1 MSTQQAGPSAT
12 PTEAKRFVRPYA
24 LTGGRTRSRGT
35 NLALETLITTT
46 EAGREAAAKLAPEP
60 RQIVLLC
67 SQPLSIAEISARLG
81 VPLGVARVLASD
93 LRADGLVEATH
104 SPTVDD
110 GEDLKSVLERVLHGL
125 ESL

>member
-1 MSTQQAGPSAT
+1 MSASARPSVA
-12 PTEAKRFVRPYA
+12 PAEAKRFVRPYA
-24 LTGGRTRSRGT
+24 LTGGRTRSHGT
-35 NLALETLITTT
+35 NLALETLITATDD
-46 EAGREAAAKLAPEP
+46 GREAAPKLSAEQ

-67 SQPLSIAEISARLG
+67 SRPLSIAEISARLG

-93 LRADGLVEATH
+93 LRADGLVEAH
-104 SPTVDD
+104 RSPTADD